1 MKLSSNTLNLLTNFS
16 TINSNILFRPGNVI
30 RTISVSGQM
39 NACAR
44 IVETIEHEFAIYDL
58 PKLLKGIK
66 LCDNPDLELI
76 ANEAYLLIKDKR
88 HTIKYFLTPPE
99 LVLAPEDRN
108 IRLRSQDVTFQLR
121 DEDFEKLMKVANV
134 FSLADVTVIGENGKI
149 TLQVRNKLDPTSN
162 QGSILVGETDK
173 TFEFNFDKT
182 NLLMIPGNYDVTIS
196 KDLISQFVNQDYELT
211 YSVGLTSDSFF
222 QN

>member
-1 MKLSSNTLNLLTNFS
+1 MKLSPNTLNLLTNFS
-16 TINSNILFRPGNVI
+16 TINSNILFRPGNII

-44 IVETIEHEFAIYDL
+44 IAETIEYEFAIYDL

-66 LCDNPDLELI
+66 LCDNPDLEI
-76 ANEAYLLIKDKR
+76 YPNEAYLLIRDKR

-99 LVLAPEDRN
+99 LVLYPEDRN
-108 IRLRSQDVTFQLR
+108 IKLRSQDVTFQLR

-134 FSLADVTVIGENGKI
+134 FSLSDVTVTGKNGEI

-162 QGSILVGETDK
+162 QGSILVGETNK
-173 TFEFNFDKT
+173 SFELNFDKN
-182 NLLMIPGNYDVTIS
+182 NLIMIPGNYDVTIS
-196 KDLISQFVNQDYELT
+196 KDLISQFVNQDYELI

-222 QN
+222 DN